1 MAGTIHAHCGRLEMT
16 LLFLAAILPSTR
28 RIFSYPSSHKW
39 QPRTRKSFI
48 SNVLFSVLLHSSSN
62 SKQLYT
68 YYRLCFNLL
77 RRVNLYTVRQEKGTN
92 FVFLILCISYL
103 TETGEFFI
111 YIKEHISY
119 NSVYLI
125 LASVKNFV

>member
-1 MAGTIHAHCGRLEMT
+1 MAGTIHAHCGRLEMI
-16 LLFLAAILPSTR
+16 LLFLAAILPSTH
-28 RIFSYPSSHKW
+28 RIFSYPSGHKW

-103 TETGEFFI
+103 IETGEFFI
-111 YIKEHISY
+111 YIKEHIRY